1 MQRKNA
7 PMKLN
12 CLMRGMWVLAFIFT
26 AFAGSAKVLLMAA
39 QETFTLPAGSR
50 ILVRTAEAI
59 DSNKQTAG
67 QRFTGTLET
76 ALEAG
81 DQVVAPRGATVHGRL
96 VSAQAA
102 GRVSGGANLTLE
114 LTDIIIGGQPFPIVT
129 SSYEMRSQGKGEQTA
144 SRIGIG
150 AGLGALVGGIAGGG
164 KGAGIGMAAGAGA
177 ATAVSASGE
186 GRQVSIPAE
195 SLVEFRLEKAVTL
208 PAR

>member
-1 MQRKNA
+1 
-7 PMKLN
+7 
-12 CLMRGMWVLAFIFT
+12 MRGMWVLAFIFT

-129 SSYEMRSQGKGEQTA
+129 SSYEVRSKGKGEQTA

-177 ATAVSASGE
+177 GTAVSASGE